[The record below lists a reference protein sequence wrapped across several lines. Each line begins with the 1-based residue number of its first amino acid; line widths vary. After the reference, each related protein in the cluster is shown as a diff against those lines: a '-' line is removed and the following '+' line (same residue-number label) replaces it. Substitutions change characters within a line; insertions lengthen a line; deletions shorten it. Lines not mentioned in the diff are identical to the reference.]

1 MNDRFDITNKVICVF
16 NEIQDLIIKLT
27 KSQRTIDEI
36 TKDKDRLQTK
46 KKNQY
51 IISKERRIN
60 YK

>member
-27 KSQRTIDEI
+27 KSLRTIDEI

-46 KKNQY
+46 NKNQY
-51 IISKERRIN
+51 IILKERRIT
-60 YK
+60 YI